1 MQNIYR
7 LKQARRWLMAVLSGL
22 LLVALL
28 TVGGSALAQDLPPTG
43 AAAAVQSE
51 VLQTLQEE
59 GSADFILVMAEQAD
73 LSAAYQMDWETRG
86 WYVYNTLKETAE
98 RSQAP
103 VIAALEAAGVRY
115 QSFIAGN
122 EIYVYDGSRAVL
134 NRALWAGEIQEVR
147 APVEITLAAPRFE
160 LVQPGPAPQN
170 QIQATAWGISD
181 TGAPDFWAQF
191 GLRGEGVRV
200 ASIDTGAQ
208 WDHPALRE
216 AYACKD
222 NPSSPA
228 CWQDPTGVCTAGL
241 PCDDHGHGTHT
252 IGTMI
257 GSDNPALPHRVGMAP
272 GAQWIACKGCSGV
285 NCRGDHLAACADW
298 LVELAID
305 PANRPQVVNNSWG
318 DPRRLL
324 QFDRQVNAW
333 RAAGILP
340 VFAAGNTGQQGCST
354 LNSPA
359 DYPGSFAVAA
369 HDLYPNPPSFR
380 QIAAFSSRG
389 PSTIGSQ
396 PYTKPNLSAPGVAI
410 RSAVP
415 NQNVWE
421 SWSGTSMAAP
431 HVAGAAALLY
441 ACAPALRGNMTATF
455 ELLQQTADP
464 PVFSY
469 SCGTPDGGLSNYTY
483 GYGYL
488 NVLRAGQAVCFPG
501 TLRGQVLDGET
512 NLPIRGAKVVFQAGD
527 VRREVITDSNGN
539 YEILLASQKGWSVS
553 ASFPGYYSSPTVQ
566 QTVNLNQT
574 TTYNILLTPFPYRSF
589 LPMIGK

>member
-28 TVGGSALAQDLPPTG
+28 TVGGTALAQDLPPNSAG
-43 AAAAVQSE
+43 VAVQSE

-160 LVQPGPAPQN
+160 LVQPGPVPQN
-170 QIQATAWGISD
+170 SIQETAWGITD
-181 TGAPDFWAQF
+181 TRAPDFWAQF

-222 NPSSPA
+222 NPSSSI
-228 CWQDPTGVCTAGL
+228 CWRDPTNVCTAGL
-241 PCDDHGHGTHT
+241 PCDDQGHGTHT
-252 IGTMI
+252 IGTMV
-257 GSDNPALPHRVGMAP
+257 GSDNPALPYQVGMAP
-272 GAQWIACKGCSGV
+272 GAQWIACKGCAGTNCSGV
-285 NCRGDHLAACADW
+285 HLAACADW
-298 LVELAID
+298 LLAPGGN

-318 DPRRLL
+318 GPGGNLW
-324 QFDRQVNAW
+324 FTIKVNNW

-359 DYPGSFAVAA
+359 DYAGSFAVAA
-369 HDLYPNPPSFR
+369 HDSYGVIGN
-380 QIAAFSSRG
+380 FSSRG

-464 PVFSY
+464 PIFSG

-488 NVLRAGQAVCFPG
+488 NVLRAGQVICPI
-501 TLRGQVLDGET
+501 GQVQGTVRALST
-512 NLPIRGAKVVFQAGD
+512 SQPIPNSVVFLNWIGNPWQLT
-527 VRREVITDSNGN
+527 TDSAGFFQKTSLVAQT
-539 YEILLASQKGWSVS
+539 YQVIASADGYCSASQQVS
-553 ASFPGYYSSPTVQ
+553 IQNGSTA
-566 QTVNLNQT
+566 TVNLSLIECPNR
-574 TTYNILLTPFPYRSF
+574 LF
-589 LPMIGK
+589 LPAINR